1 MPQLHSLAAGTSAG
15 APAFALGAAVLAFA
29 ALLTAPAVAFAHG
42 GHAHGGHAHGAGG
55 DHGDAAGFASDVS
68 ATASGDCAGHH
79 GKAKPCCDRGC
90 SKERRHGEGCGGC
103 GAASLVGKPP
113 AKGQLALAVAITG
126 ARLAAERSG
135 AFRVDA
141 AGAEAPD
148 GVELGSRLGLGLN
161 LEAQPPEGGMRVE
174 GNVGVELWQGVF
186 SGRPT
191 LAGDRRPGD
200 LWNAAQLTEAW
211 AGVSLGARDAEKVG
225 LRAGLQLSQWGLG
238 LLANDGRSYASD
250 GPGSWFSLPYVGDRV
265 LRTAVWARPWAGTTS
280 NLRGLVLS
288 LAVDRVASDDITLPI
303 VKPGFLALHRDEVAW
318 QGIFAARMHLSE
330 RDWLG
335 LYYVY
340 RDQRTAGPVGVGGKS
355 LTVHSADL
363 ACDIGLVDSADLT
376 LRFAA
381 EAVGIVGTTT
391 LAPTP
396 DFPTHDVLQGAAVGR
411 FDLRMGSL
419 LALLDLGWFS
429 GDSSADDSTIGNFKA
444 DPNFQQG
451 IVLFRRI
458 VAWQTARMR
467 RTASDPGVV
476 GYPNEDLERL
486 SSAGSVTSA
495 ITVFPRVG
503 ARLGRAEIYGGLLLA
518 LTPTPIAD
526 PYHSRVHGGGAARNV
541 YGEAHA
547 GPLLGAEVDAGVRMR
562 FDVVPDGAQL
572 VAGVEYGVALPG
584 GALKGLDGNVH
595 GGRVVLTLTGAR
607 PEASR

>member
-1 MPQLHSLAAGTSAG
+1 MPHLRSLAVTKSALH
-15 APAFALGAAVLAFA
+15 PVLALA
-29 ALLTAPAVAFAHG
+29 TPLALALALAVPTPAYAHG
-42 GHAHGGHAHGAGG
+42 GHGGPEGGH
-55 DHGDAAGFASDVS
+55 HGDAAGLAGDAS
-68 ATASGDCAGHH
+68 ATAAGDCAGHAR
-79 GKAKPCCDRGC
+79 KAKPCCDKGGAKPKHDAEGC
-90 SKERRHGEGCGGC
+90 SSCGTAG
-103 GAASLVGKPP
+103 LVGNAPG
-113 AKGQLALAVAITG
+113 KGKLTLAVAVNG
-126 ARLAAERSG
+126 ARLAAERSS
-135 AFRVDA
+135 AFQVDA
-141 AGAEAPD
+141 DGAQAPD
-148 GVELGSRLGLGLN
+148 GIEVGSRLGLGLH

-211 AGVSLGARDAEKVG
+211 AGVSLGERDAERVG

-303 VKPGFLALHRDEVAW
+303 ANPDFMAFHRDEVAW

-340 RDQRTAGPVGVGGKS
+340 RDQRTTGPVGVGGKS
-355 LTVHSADL
+355 LAVHSADL
-363 ACDIGLVDSADLT
+363 ACDVGLIDRADLT

-381 EAVGIVGTTT
+381 ESVGIFGTTT

-429 GDSSADDSTIGNFKA
+429 GDASADDATIGNFKA

-458 VAWQTARMR
+458 VGWQTARMR
-467 RTASDPGVV
+467 RTASNPDVV
-476 GYPNEDLERL
+476 GYPNEDIERL
-486 SSAGSVTSA
+486 SSAGSLTSA
-495 ITVFPRVG
+495 ITVFPRIG

-541 YGEAHA
+541 YSQAPD
-547 GPLLGAEVDAGVRMR
+547 GPLLGSELDAGVRMR
-562 FDVVPDGAQL
+562 FDVVPGGAQL
-572 VAGVEYGVALPG
+572 VAGVEYGIALPG
-584 GALKGLDGNVH
+584 GALAGLDSNVH